1 MLHKNKVFFL
11 SDYLFCVLDIA
22 FYLFKFDRCIY
33 VL

>member
-1 MLHKNKVFFL
+1 MLHKNKVFL